1 MATTGPR
8 SPKWTSFHRVDKRS
22 VGRRAP
28 GQSAPENAGDDELV
42 DRFRRGDRAAF
53 SALVERHETRVYNVA
68 YRMLGRSEDAA
79 DTTQEVF
86 LACYEKL
93 AGFRGDSAFTTW
105 LHRVALNVCYD
116 TLRRR
121 SRERPEGDE
130 IEPVPVPDVSD
141 AADAGID
148 VHRALQRIP
157 EEFRAAVLLHD
168 AYGLPYEE
176 VAEATGVPVGTVR
189 SRIHRGRVALAR
201 ALRGEPEGASGPSKE
216 VS

>member
-1 MATTGPR
+1 
-8 SPKWTSFHRVDKRS
+8 VDKES
-22 VGRRAP
+22 TPRRASSARTSVP
-28 GQSAPENAGDDELV
+28 GPDDELV

-53 SALVERHETRVYNVA
+53 SALIERHQTRVYNLA
-68 YRMLGRSEDAA
+68 YRMLGRPEDAA
-79 DTTQEVF
+79 DAAQEVF
-86 LACYEKL
+86 LACHEKL
-93 AGFRGDSAFTTW
+93 AGFRGDAAFTTW
-105 LHRVALNVCYD
+105 LHRIALNVCYD

-130 IEPVPVPDVSD
+130 IEPPPGSDPAD

-176 VAEATGVPVGTVR
+176 VAEATGAPVGTVR

-201 ALRGEPEGASGPSKE
+201 VLRGEPVTAPDPSKE